1 MKYFKLDSKGLI
13 SDFKL
18 NKNAVLALKS
28 EILSAKQEKK
38 AAIDEIEQSDW
49 TRRIELLHLKQEE
62 YQHYV
67 DMVVLGFGAI
77 TEIERNIL
85 EGWIVDEK
93 DDMQLADETLIPIES
108 IERAKNKAL
117 ANFEAVINP
126 L

>member
-1 MKYFKLDSKGLI
+1 MKYFKLDTKGLI
-13 SDFKL
+13 SDFNK

-28 EILSAKQEKK
+28 EILFAKQEKRV
-38 AAIDEIEQSDW
+38 AIDAIERSDW

-85 EGWIVDEK
+85 EGWIVDGK
-93 DDMQLADETLIPIES
+93 DDMELADESLIPIES

>member
-85 EGWIVDEK
+85 EGWIVDGK
-93 DDMQLADETLIPIES
+93 DDMELADESLIPIES

>member
-1 MKYFKLDSKGLI
+1 MKYFKLDTKGLI
-13 SDFKL
+13 SDFQK

-28 EILSAKQEKK
+28 EILFAKQEKRV
-38 AAIDEIEQSDW
+38 AIDAIERSDW

-85 EGWIVDEK
+85 EGWIVEGK
-93 DDMQLADETLIPIES
+93 DDMELADESLIPIES

>member
-28 EILSAKQEKK
+28 EILLAKQEKR
-38 AAIDEIEQSDW
+38 ATIDEIEQSDW
-49 TRRIELLHLKQEE
+49 TRRIELFHLKQEE

-85 EGWIVDEK
+85 EGWIVDGK
-93 DDMQLADETLIPIES
+93 DDIELADETLIPIES

>member
-1 MKYFKLDSKGLI
+1 MKYFKLDTKGLI
-13 SDFKL
+13 SDFQK

-28 EILSAKQEKK
+28 EILFAKQEKR

-85 EGWIVDEK
+85 EGWIVDGK
-93 DDMQLADETLIPIES
+93 DDMELADETLIPIES
-108 IERAKNKAL
+108 IERAKTKAL

>member
-1 MKYFKLDSKGLI
+1 MKYFKLDTKGLI
-13 SDFKL
+13 SDFNK

-28 EILSAKQEKK
+28 EILFAKQEKRI
-38 AAIDEIEQSDW
+38 AIDAIERSDW

-85 EGWIVDEK
+85 EGWIVDGK
-93 DDMQLADETLIPIES
+93 DDMELADESLIPIES

>member
-1 MKYFKLDSKGLI
+1 MKYFKLDTKGLI
-13 SDFKL
+13 SDFNK
-18 NKNAVLALKS
+18 NKNAVLTLKS
-28 EILSAKQEKK
+28 EILFAKQEKRV
-38 AAIDEIEQSDW
+38 AIDAIERSDW

-85 EGWIVDEK
+85 EGWIVDGK
-93 DDMQLADETLIPIES
+93 DDMELADESLIPIES

>member
-1 MKYFKLDSKGLI
+1 MKYFKLDTKGLI
-13 SDFKL
+13 SDFQK
-18 NKNAVLALKS
+18 NKNAVLALKG
-28 EILSAKQEKK
+28 EILFAKQEKR

-85 EGWIVDEK
+85 EGWIVDDK
-93 DDMQLADETLIPIES
+93 DDMELADETLIPIES

>member
-1 MKYFKLDSKGLI
+1 MKYFKLDTKGLI
-13 SDFKL
+13 SDF
-18 NKNAVLALKS
+18 NKNRNAVLTLKS
-28 EILSAKQEKK
+28 EILFAKQEKRV
-38 AAIDEIEQSDW
+38 AIDEIEQSDW

-85 EGWIVDEK
+85 EGWIVDGK
-93 DDMQLADETLIPIES
+93 DDMELADESLIPIES

>member
-108 IERAKNKAL
+108 IERAKIRAL
-117 ANFEAVINP
+117 TNFEAVINP

>member
-13 SDFKL
+13 ADFKL

>member
-108 IERAKNKAL
+108 IERAKTKAL

>member
-1 MKYFKLDSKGLI
+1 MKYFKLDTKGLI
-13 SDFKL
+13 SDF
-18 NKNAVLALKS
+18 NKNRNAVLALKS
-28 EILSAKQEKK
+28 EILFAKQEKRV
-38 AAIDEIEQSDW
+38 AIDAIERSDW

-85 EGWIVDEK
+85 EGWIVDGK
-93 DDMQLADETLIPIES
+93 DDMELADESLIPIES

>member
-13 SDFKL
+13 ADFKL

-28 EILSAKQEKK
+28 EILSAKQEKR

-108 IERAKNKAL
+108 IERAKIRAL

>member
-1 MKYFKLDSKGLI
+1 MKYFKLDTKGLI
-13 SDFKL
+13 SDFQK

-85 EGWIVDEK
+85 EGWIVDGK
-93 DDMQLADETLIPIES
+93 DDMELADESLIPIES

>member
-28 EILSAKQEKK
+28 EILSAKQEKR

-108 IERAKNKAL
+108 IERAKINAL

>member
-1 MKYFKLDSKGLI
+1 MKYFKLDTKGLI
-13 SDFKL
+13 SDFNK
-18 NKNAVLALKS
+18 NKNAVLTLKS
-28 EILSAKQEKK
+28 EILFAKQEKRV
-38 AAIDEIEQSDW
+38 AIDAIEQSDW

-85 EGWIVDEK
+85 EGWIVDGK
-93 DDMQLADETLIPIES
+93 DDMELADESLIPIES
-108 IERAKNKAL
+108 IEGAKNKAL

>member
-77 TEIERNIL
+77 TEIERNLL

>member
-1 MKYFKLDSKGLI
+1 MKYFKLDTKGLI
-13 SDFKL
+13 SDFNK
-18 NKNAVLALKS
+18 NKNAVLTLKS
-28 EILSAKQEKK
+28 EILFAKQEKRV
-38 AAIDEIEQSDW
+38 AIDAIERSDW

-93 DDMQLADETLIPIES
+93 DDIELADESLIPIES

>member
-1 MKYFKLDSKGLI
+1 MKYFKLDTKGLI
-13 SDFKL
+13 SDFNK

-28 EILSAKQEKK
+28 EILSAKQEKR

-85 EGWIVDEK
+85 EGWIVDGK
-93 DDMQLADETLIPIES
+93 DDMELADESLIPIES

>member
-1 MKYFKLDSKGLI
+1 MKYFKLDTKGLI
-13 SDFKL
+13 SDF
-18 NKNAVLALKS
+18 NKNRNAVIALKG
-28 EILSAKQEKK
+28 EILFAKQEKRV
-38 AAIDEIEQSDW
+38 AIDAIERSDW

-85 EGWIVDEK
+85 EGWIVDSK
-93 DDMQLADETLIPIES
+93 DDMELADESLIPIES

>member
-1 MKYFKLDSKGLI
+1 MKYFKLDTKGLI
-13 SDFKL
+13 SDFQK
-18 NKNAVLALKS
+18 NRNAVIALKS
-28 EILSAKQEKK
+28 EILFAKQEKRV
-38 AAIDEIEQSDW
+38 AIDAIERSDW

-85 EGWIVDEK
+85 EGWIVDGK
-93 DDMQLADETLIPIES
+93 DDMELADESLIPIES

>member
-1 MKYFKLDSKGLI
+1 MKYFKLDTKGLI
-13 SDFKL
+13 SDFNK
-18 NKNAVLALKS
+18 NKNAVLTLKS
-28 EILSAKQEKK
+28 EILFAKQEKR

-67 DMVVLGFGAI
+67 NMVVLGFSAI
-77 TEIERNIL
+77 TEIERIIL
-85 EGWIVDEK
+85 EGWIVEGK
-93 DDMQLADETLIPIES
+93 DDIELADESLIPIES

>member
-1 MKYFKLDSKGLI
+1 MKYFKLDTKGLI
-13 SDFKL
+13 SDFQK
-18 NKNAVLALKS
+18 NRNAVIALKS
-28 EILSAKQEKK
+28 EILFAKQEKRL
-38 AAIDEIEQSDW
+38 AIDAIERSDW

-85 EGWIVDEK
+85 EGWIVDGK
-93 DDMQLADETLIPIES
+93 DDMELADETLMPIES

>member
-1 MKYFKLDSKGLI
+1 MKYFKLDTKGLI
-13 SDFKL
+13 SDFQK
-18 NKNAVLALKS
+18 NRNAVIALKS
-28 EILSAKQEKK
+28 EILFAKQEKRL
-38 AAIDEIEQSDW
+38 AIDAIERSDW

-85 EGWIVDEK
+85 EGWIVDGK
-93 DDMQLADETLIPIES
+93 DDIELADESLIPIES

>member
-1 MKYFKLDSKGLI
+1 MKYFKLDTKGLI
-13 SDFKL
+13 SDF
-18 NKNAVLALKS
+18 NKNRNAVIALKS
-28 EILSAKQEKK
+28 EILFAKQEKRV
-38 AAIDEIEQSDW
+38 AIDAIERSDW

-85 EGWIVDEK
+85 EGWIVDGK
-93 DDMQLADETLIPIES
+93 DDMELADESLIPIES

>member
-1 MKYFKLDSKGLI
+1 MKYFKLDTEGLI
-13 SDFKL
+13 SDFQK

-28 EILSAKQEKK
+28 EILFAKQEKR
-38 AAIDEIEQSDW
+38 ATIDEIEQSDW

-85 EGWIVDEK
+85 EGWIVDGK
-93 DDMQLADETLIPIES
+93 DDMELADESLIPIES
-108 IERAKNKAL
+108 IERAKTKAL

>member
-1 MKYFKLDSKGLI
+1 MKYFEFNSKGLI

-85 EGWIVDEK
+85 EGWIVDGK
-93 DDMQLADETLIPIES
+93 DDMELADESLIPIES